1 MTLDFFICNFILSKT
16 LREPGIKLNESAT
29 KMSEI
34 SITIRLPFQQLLKAI
49 EGLTEQERLVLRKK
63 LEQETPVSWK
73 ARFERALN
81 KLDEKNK
88 DIPLEQVQSDVARA
102 IQEVRAI
109 RER

>member
-1 MTLDFFICNFILSKT
+1 MKRRIVKMTLNYGAI
-16 LREPGIKLNESAT
+16 
-29 KMSEI
+29 KMSEV

-63 LEQETPVSWK
+63 LEQQTPTSWQ

-81 KLDEKNK
+81 LLGEKNK
-88 DIPLEQVQSDVARA
+88 DVPSEQVQSDVERA

-109 RER
+109 RDRQN